1 MPAPLHP
8 ETPDDHSLL
17 SCILVTAHAP
27 EPEPHVHP
35 VSLPSWFDGE
45 DAPRTPELHTCIH
58 CGLCLTACPTY
69 RTLKQEP
76 DSPRGR
82 LYLMRGL
89 AEGRIAPSDPL
100 VGHLDRC
107 LDCRACE
114 TVCPAGV
121 PYSRLLEATRG
132 QLQRRWRR
140 GSPLRLLAHWVLR
153 SVLPSAGRVAFAADL
168 LRIGQAGPFE
178 ALLRTPL
185 AQALMPRFAK
195 QGLAMT
201 PRLKPRGERALE
213 HVAGRLPAGTRMESR
228 ADALVFHPAGSPK
241 GHVAFHTSCIMPA
254 MFPGQNHESVR
265 LMVLAGLRVTVPRA
279 QTCCGALQAHAGLWR
294 EAKSL
299 GAANARA
306 FAGEYDFIIS
316 NSAGCGA
323 ALRETGHLLEGSPD
337 GEAADRFSTR
347 VRDVAEVLAHYDLP
361 KPTVTL
367 GAPDASGAP
376 AGARRPLRVTYHDAC
391 HLAHAQRVREA
402 PRRLIRALPG
412 VELVPLPNADW
423 CCGSAGVY
431 NLTHPD
437 MADAQLT
444 GKLDAVE
451 RVAPDVVV
459 ASNPGC
465 LLHMQRGARARGL
478 TPRFVHLVELLAEAY
493 PAAHPGA

>member
-1 MPAPLHP
+1 LDGGGAVAGRFRFVIGAANVPHGPLLCCAAV
-8 ETPDDHSLL
+8 S
-17 SCILVTAHAP
+17 AH
-27 EPEPHVHP
+27 EPEPAHP
-35 VSLPSWFDGE
+35 VHLPSWFDGE
-45 DAPRTPELHTCIH
+45 DAPITHELHTCIH

-69 RTLKQEP
+69 RTLKIEP

-132 QLQRRWRR
+132 QLARRWRT

-153 SVLPSAGRVAFAADL
+153 SVLPYPNRVSTAVWL
-168 LRIGQAGPFE
+168 MRQSQSGPLA
-178 ALLRTPL
+178 ALLAWPPAR
-185 AQALMPRFAK
+185 ALMPRFAR

-201 PRLKPRGERALE
+201 PALEPARKRALE
-213 HVAGRLPAGTRMESR
+213 AVAPRLPKGARMESR
-228 ADALVFHPAGSPK
+228 ADALVFHPAGTPK

-265 LMVLAGLRVTVPRA
+265 LMVLAGVRVTVPRA
-279 QTCCGALQAHAGLWR
+279 QTCCGALQAHAGLR
-294 EAKSL
+294 RDAKRL
-299 GAANARA
+299 AGTNARA
-306 FAGEYDFIIS
+306 FAGEYDFVVS

-323 ALRETGHLLEGSPD
+323 ALRESGHLVHEGAD
-337 GEAADRFSTR
+337 ATAAAQLSERT
-347 VRDVAEVLAHYDLP
+347 RDVAEILAHYNLP
-361 KPTVTL
+361 
-367 GAPDASGAP
+367 APSAPLRSGTDP
-376 AGARRPLRVTYHDAC
+376 AKPLRVTYHDAC

-402 PRRLIRALPG
+402 PRRLLRSLPG

-437 MADAQLT
+437 MADAQLV
-444 GKLDAVE
+444 GKLDAVAS
-451 RVAPDVVV
+451 VAPEVVV

-465 LLHMQRGARARGL
+465 LLHMRRGAKERGMA
-478 TPRFVHLVELLAEAY
+478 PRFVHLVELLGEAY
-493 PAAHPGA
+493 PA